1 MNTTPTTD
9 IAAKNRRVLTGT
21 LLFVAVMI
29 GVAFASVPLYRMI
42 CKVTGWG
49 GTTQMVESNP
59 NKPIARTITVRFDSN
74 VSRDLPWEFKAEAN
88 EVKLHIGADGFVSFL
103 AKNKTNKPLTGTAVY
118 NVTPLKAGKYFNKT
132 QCFCFGEQVLEP
144 GQSVHMPVV
153 FFVDP
158 AIINDPEMKDI
169 DTITLSYTFF
179 KAQTPELEKAIEKFT
194 TEQPASGASPS

>member
-1 MNTTPTTD
+1 MNAPTPTD

-49 GTTQMVESNP
+49 GTTQTVEVNP
-59 NKPIARTITVRFDSN
+59 NKPIERMITVRFDSN
-74 VSRDLPWEFKAEAN
+74 VSRDLPWEFKAEAG
-88 EVKLHIGADGFVSFL
+88 EVKLNIGADGFVSFL
-103 AKNKTNKPLTGTAVY
+103 AKNKTQQPVTGTAVY

-158 AIINDPEMKDI
+158 AIVNDPEMKDI

-194 TEQPASGASPS
+194 TDQPS

>member
-1 MNTTPTTD
+1 MSAKTPAD
-9 IAAKNRRVLTGT
+9 MAAKNRRVMTAT

-42 CKVTGWG
+42 CQVTGWG
-49 GTTQMVESNP
+49 GTTQMVETNP
-59 NKPIARTITVRFDSN
+59 NKPIERMITVRFDSN
-74 VSRDLPWEFKAEAN
+74 VSRDLPWEFKPEAR
-88 EVKLHIGADGFVSFL
+88 EVRLNIGADGLVSFL
-103 AKNKTNKPLTGTAVY
+103 AKNKTGKPLTGTAVY

-158 AIINDPEMKDI
+158 AIVNDPEMKDI

-179 KAQTPELEKAIEKFT
+179 KAQTPELEEAIEKFT